1 MITRIQI
8 LFYKGLKYIDISLRP
23 FSILIGPNASGKS
36 SLLDVFVLL
45 QDILNDGPVA
55 AIEKRSSSFEE
66 LTWNRKENYFEIA
79 VEFKI
84 PPGKTKT
91 YKFARYEITIARR
104 DGAGIVIENENLW
117 LLKAQNGNKNG
128 SKQLA
133 LFPREI
139 EAPRHIAQKGGRA
152 PAGWKKIISKSN
164 QGNDYF
170 NSEVTRWRI
179 TYRFGPQK
187 SSLARIPEDPT
198 KFPVALWVR
207 NVLMEGI
214 QFLQLNSLEMK
225 WPCRPDASLT
235 FEPSG
240 RNLPKIL
247 KNLKNVQPENFQ
259 RWIEHV
265 QTALPDIADIDIKER
280 QEDRFL
286 YIQAKYKNGIIIPS
300 WLLSD
305 GTLRLL
311 AQTAIAY
318 ISVKDKLFII
328 EEPENGLHPLAI
340 ETAIQSLSSTY
351 ENQILLATHSPI
363 VLRLADLEDLLCFS
377 KTASGSVDVVNGK
390 NHPKLANW
398 KNEVDLATLHAAGV
412 LQ

>member
-1 MITRIQI
+1 MITRLQV
-8 LFYKGLKYIDISLRP
+8 LFYKGLKYVDISLRP
-23 FSILIGPNASGKS
+23 FNILIGPNASGKS

-45 QDILNDGPVA
+45 ADILNNGPIA
-55 AIEKRSSSFEE
+55 AIERRSSRFEE

-79 VEFKI
+79 VEFQI
-84 PPGKTKT
+84 PPEKIKT
-91 YKFARYEITIARR
+91 YKYARYEIALAQKN
-104 DGAGIVIENENLW
+104 DSGIVIENENLW
-117 LLKAQNGNKNG
+117 LKKIKNESRKG

-133 LFPREI
+133 MFPSEP
-139 EAPRHIAQKGGRA
+139 EVQKLITKRG
-152 PAGWKKIISKSN
+152 PAGWKKIVSKSD
-164 QGNDYF
+164 QGKDYF
-170 NSEVTRWRI
+170 NSEVTQWRI

-214 QFLQLNSLEMK
+214 QFLQLDSLEMK

-247 KNLKNVQPENFQ
+247 KNLKDVQPEKFQ

-265 QTALPDIADIDIKER
+265 QTALPDIADIEIRER
-280 QEDRFL
+280 PEDRFL
-286 YIQAKYKNGIIIPS
+286 YIQVKYNNGIRIPS

-318 ISVKDKLFII
+318 IPVKDKLFII

-340 ETAIQSLSSTY
+340 ESVIQSLSSIY
-351 ENQILLATHSPI
+351 DNQILLATHSPI
-363 VLRLADLEDLLCFS
+363 VLRLANLENLLCFS
-377 KTASGSVDVVNGK
+377 KTPSGAVDIVMGK
-390 NHPKLANW
+390 DHPKLANW